1 MKERHLRPALSARL
15 ALLALSGL
23 ALLPGSLHAAQA
35 DRARPLIVDAGN
47 GFIDRDPAKGRFSVN
62 GPVTVTKGSM
72 LLRAASLVGTEL
84 ADGYL
89 INVKGEAEQ
98 PVRFSQALDAPGETM
113 EAWADTLEY
122 DERSGQAVLSGNA
135 RLRILAGGQEK
146 SELRAERI
154 RYNAQTGVAQA
165 EGKADAVR
173 SGEGGLR
180 MILAPKGATAAASAP
195 PAGLPLQTAPALTPK
210 PPSR

>member
-1 MKERHLRPALSARL
+1 MLDRLSGLRPLL
-15 ALLALSGL
+15 PPLLALAACLSAGG
-23 ALLPGSLHAAQA
+23 AWSAQA

-62 GPVTVTKGSM
+62 GPVTVSKGSM

-89 INVKGEAEQ
+89 ITVKGEAGE
-98 PVRFSQALDAPGETM
+98 PVRFSQALDTPGETM
-113 EAWADTLEY
+113 EAWAETLEY

-135 RLRILAGGQEK
+135 RLRILAAGQEK

-180 MILAPKGATAAASAP
+180 MILAPKGAASTP
-195 PAGLPLQTAPALTPK
+195 PPAAGLPLQTAPALSPK
-210 PPSR
+210 PPSK